1 MSFNNEFGDGYY
13 RTWKYSF
20 LWIFIL
26 FISIGIYGGNYD
38 SELFLLVK
46 NSAVLAIVFGLLFP
60 VWFNFFALVI
70 ILLSY
75 FFQGLVILIERI
87 TSD

>member
-1 MSFNNEFGDGYY
+1 MSFNNDFGDGYY

-20 LWIFIL
+20 LYIFIL
-26 FISIGIYGGNYD
+26 FFSIGIYGGNYD

-46 NSAVLAIVFGLLFP
+46 ISAVLAIVFGLLFP
-60 VWFNFFALVI
+60 VWFNFFAIVI
-70 ILLSY
+70 VSLSY
-75 FFQGLVILIERI
+75 FFQFLVKLIEKI